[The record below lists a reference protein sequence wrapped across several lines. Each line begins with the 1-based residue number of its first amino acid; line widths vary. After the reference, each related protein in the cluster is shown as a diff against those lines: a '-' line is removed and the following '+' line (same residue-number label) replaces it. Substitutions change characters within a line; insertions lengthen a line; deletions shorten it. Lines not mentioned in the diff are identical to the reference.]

1 MTISMSSQ
9 TSFPPDMQ
17 GASSGPIRFEPLTR
31 AQRLSD
37 KVVDLLLERILTDHL
52 QPGDPLPSEREL
64 GEQFG
69 VSRTVVREATRA
81 LAARG
86 VIEARAGIGLSVA
99 AVDADTVSSTVRL
112 FMHGS
117 KAALAYAQVHE
128 VRRLV
133 EIEAAGLAAK
143 RATEQDLVKLKRSM
157 DLLIEAGN
165 DAEQWARRDVE
176 FHRTVCMLTHNPL
189 HLIMLDAIG
198 DVLLEIRQA
207 TINIPGRL
215 PKLLIVHQGIYEA
228 IAAHDEARSRSRM
241 RSHLRE
247 LERTWGKL
255 HRPVG
260 MLIDNE

>member
-1 MTISMSSQ
+1 
-9 TSFPPDMQ
+9 
-17 GASSGPIRFEPLTR
+17 LTE
-31 AQRLSD
+31 D
-37 KVVDLLLERILTDHL
+37 VVDETRPEQGDAGDNGQERRDHGADPETDFAAWDYKGTEHL

-86 VIEARAGIGLSVA
+86 VIEVRVGVGLSVA
-99 AVDADTVSSTVRL
+99 AVDADTVSSAVRL
-112 FMHGS
+112 FMRGS
-117 KAALAYAQVHE
+117 EVALAYAQVHE
-128 VRRLV
+128 VLRLV
-133 EIEAAGLAAK
+133 EIEAAGLAAR
-143 RATEQDLVKLKRSM
+143 RATEQDLAKLKSCM
-157 DLLIEAGN
+157 DLLVDAGT

-215 PKLLIVHQGIYEA
+215 PKLIAVHQGIHDA
-228 IAAHDEARSRSRM
+228 IAAHDEVKARSRM

-260 MLIDNE
+260 MFVDAE